1 MPLLANPLRAP
12 NRVEPTS
19 RGPHNAPVPGFVHHI
34 DITVRD
40 LARSTRFYDEVMP
53 LFGFVRSL
61 DVPEGPIWAGDTV
74 EIGLVQASPAS
85 RPEHDR
91 FSPGLH
97 HLAFGAP
104 DRASID
110 RTHAELLRLG
120 AAVIDPPAEYPEY
133 AAGYYAVFVADPDG
147 IKLEYVHTP
156 RWPTPLRPASAGG
169 ARGA

>member
-1 MPLLANPLRAP
+1 
-12 NRVEPTS
+12 
-19 RGPHNAPVPGFVHHI
+19 
-34 DITVRD
+34 
-40 LARSTRFYDEVMP
+40 MP

-104 DRASID
+104 DRAAVD
-110 RTHAELLRLG
+110 RVHAELVALG
-120 AAVIDPPAEYPEY
+120 VEILDPPADYPEY
-133 AAGYYAVFVADPDG
+133 AEGYYAVFFSGPDCV
-147 IKLEYVHTP
+147 KLEYVFTP
-156 RWPTPLRPASAGG
+156 KWPA
-169 ARGA
+169 